1 VFWRLHQWT
10 QNLNQFIGLSQDRLR
25 RYQNVLGNLAHS
37 PKTPMAVMRSELGG
51 TRAEI
56 NITSISES

>member
-1 VFWRLHQWT
+1 LHQWT
-10 QNLNQFIGLSQDRLR
+10 QNLHQFIGLSQDRLR
-25 RYQNVLGNLAHS
+25 RYRNAPGNLVHS
-37 PKTPMAVMRSELGG
+37 LETPMAVMCSELGG